1 MSRKTLFLW
10 FIKLV
15 KHKLLLIFSGLPIHS
30 WVPNSHC
37 AWSLFIIHNSLKS
50 DLFFNPSHIYSIFSR
65 IHVFQGPSFFG
76 FMYFRVQVFKGPR
89 LSGCRSRVKVQV
101 LEVALCIDMEITLRH
116 RCSPVNFL
124 HISEHLFMR
133 IPLKD
138 CLCMFKLWIF
148 ITSIILHIM
157 WTFIFFH

>member
-1 MSRKTLFLW
+1 MFSKNLQLSYYKKNFQPQKFSLYISEILNNKSR
-10 FIKLV
+10 V
-15 KHKLLLIFSGLPIHS
+15 S
-30 WVPNSHC
+30 
-37 AWSLFIIHNSLKS
+37 WSLFIKHNFIKS
-50 DLFFNPSHIYSIFSR
+50 ETYFNATHIYSIFSR

-124 HISEHLFMR
+124 LISEHLFMR

-138 CLCMFKLWIF
+138 CLCMFKL
-148 ITSIILHIM
+148 
-157 WTFIFFH
+157 